1 MVERRL
7 KNLGMQVDLLFLKD
21 EALLSRALEDLTQR
35 GTLFAVVVTNQHE
48 LHGSVTV
55 NILYGVPQGEFWVAR
70 SSVGLLRSGL
80 FPPFSLLS
88 KLVAHYVV
96 VRTTTQYF

>member
-21 EALLSRALEDLTQR
+21 EALLSRALEDLTLR
-35 GTLFAVVVTNQHE
+35 GTLFAVVVTDQHE

-55 NILYGVPQGEFWVAR
+55 NILYGVPQGESGGAC
-70 SSVGLLRSGL
+70 SGL
-80 FPPFSLLS
+80 PFLQ
-88 KLVAHYVV
+88 VASAPCIVSGA
-96 VRTTTQYF
+96 FFNLGIG